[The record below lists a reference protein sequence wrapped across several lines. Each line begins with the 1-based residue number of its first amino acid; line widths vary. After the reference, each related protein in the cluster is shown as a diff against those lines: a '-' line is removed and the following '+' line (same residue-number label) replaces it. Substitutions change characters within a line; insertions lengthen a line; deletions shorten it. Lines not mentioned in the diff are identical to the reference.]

1 MARSFVHTFDVD
13 APPSQ
18 VWFVSTDVEKM
29 SDWSTSMTKVVLEP
43 KGPLAVGSVARITQP
58 KLSTATWTVTEIV
71 PGESWTWETRSSGVR
86 TIATHAVAPREGGGS
101 TVTLSVR
108 MEGLT
113 SPAVWLLA
121 GKLVRSYVTAEAHG
135 LTTECERR
143 RR

>member
-1 MARSFVHTFDVD
+1 MARSFETTFDVD
-13 APPSQ
+13 APPAQ

-29 SDWSTSMTKVVLEP
+29 PSWSTSMTEVVLEP

-58 KLSTATWTVTEIV
+58 KLSTATWTVTEVV
-71 PGESWTWETRSSGVR
+71 PGESWTWETRSSGAR
-86 TIATHAVAPREGGGS
+86 TIATHAVAPREGGS

-108 MEGLT
+108 MEGPT
-113 SPAVWLLA
+113 AAAVWLLA

-143 RR
+143 SR